1 MSTEKTKSENKS
13 ENTAEIRSQI
23 RSKYHSL
30 KKDER
35 NKAIEQLALFKN
47 TDSMRELIHIFNE
60 CGWRETQFQV
70 LKVLPYYVD
79 QRGLEFL
86 YQIALQDKD
95 YPIAEAALYAL
106 SETKNNW
113 AALFLAE
120 MYLNCKE
127 NLKPV
132 CALALG
138 QISNRSLLN
147 ELITDLELAL
157 KSQSTLLAKNIIL
170 TLGELKAHQS
180 VQVLIKVS
188 QNKMHRDLALS
199 AIVSLGK
206 ITRDQKIFDQLEI
219 YFNKDSF
226 EYQVFQSAKNQ
237 CQFRAQW
244 KLEDYLNKMVEAK
257 TFHPALMYELNAF
270 AAIDVKESIQLVF
283 DSLDN
288 QKKIQLYFA
297 LDFKDKEKW
306 FPDSFIK
313 ESIQLEKNY
322 LNIKDFEKLD
332 DLEKMN
338 NINLFCQNAMMLL
351 ANRKKFDNQVQILE
365 KIFIEYFIENN
376 KQSSEVKSRIIRALG
391 QLKVNSKKINQ
402 YFLAAPDELKKD
414 ILIYIKSY
422 KSSEHLK
429 YISAL
434 SEKDI
439 ANHSQSYLK
448 ALLSQEIQPE
458 VLKKTEEAI
467 EILKSNHDVE
477 LQILILKVISYFNL
491 QKYKAFALN
500 QLLQS
505 RHQVV
510 QMNALFAIKKFND
523 ETLTDQISPFLKSD
537 SESLAGR
544 CLDVLLSM
552 SGLRAKR
559 KAIDF
564 YVEQSSNEDIV
575 DKVIRTFIP
584 PDNDS
589 DYFYLQAEKALDLI
603 GRQNIYSEQ
612 IDIMQNFADKLK
624 SHSQGFL
631 KTQAFPSDAD
641 LIAIDQDFEK
651 LIPAYKNYDE
661 ASKSAL
667 RSAEVP
673 LRHPDLFDRFVDKSS
688 IILGYT
694 KAIDLILEK
703 QLGRK
708 ILFPRIESKMNEFQN
723 LIHSFG
729 LHEDYPQFDKVIQ
742 MTQLQKYFNQQSL
755 PLHKMGLV
763 CKGFMNGKI
772 VNEHFK
778 ILDGLRA
785 WAVVLLLFG
794 VKNKLVH
801 KPLIL
806 SESSESD
813 VIELAKK
820 LIWLQDI
827 RNPIAHRQTLMDFKS
842 IEQVKTETIKTLQL
856 ISKILM
862 I

>member
-1 MSTEKTKSENKS
+1 MSTEKTKPD
-13 ENTAEIRSQI
+13 NTAEIRSQI

-95 YPIAEAALYAL
+95 YPMAEAAIYSL
-106 SETKNNW
+106 SETKNTW
-113 AALFLAE
+113 AAKFLAE
-120 MYLNCKE
+120 MYINCKE
-127 NLKPV
+127 NLKPA

-138 QISNRSLLN
+138 QISHRSLLK
-147 ELITDLELAL
+147 ELVNDLELAL

-180 VQVLIKVS
+180 VQILMQVA

-199 AIVSLGK
+199 AVVSLGK
-206 ITRDQKIFDQLEI
+206 ITRDQKIFEQLEI

-226 EYQVFQSAKNQ
+226 EYQVYQSAKNQ

-244 KLEDYLNKMVEAK
+244 KLEDYLNKMIEAK

-270 AAIDVKESIQLVF
+270 QADDVKESIHLVF
-283 DSLDN
+283 DSLDSH
-288 QKKIQLYFA
+288 KKIQLYLA

-306 FPDSFIK
+306 FPDVFIK
-313 ESIQLEKNY
+313 ESIQTEKNY
-322 LNIKDFEKLD
+322 LAEKEFENLNN
-332 DLEKMN
+332 LEKMN
-338 NINLFCQNAMMLL
+338 SINLFCQNAMILL
-351 ANRKKFDNQVQILE
+351 AHKKKFDNQVQILE
-365 KIFIEYFIENN
+365 KFFIENFIEAN
-376 KQSSEVKSRIIRALG
+376 KHASEVQSRMIRAMG

-402 YFLAAPDELKKD
+402 YFSSAPEEFKKD
-414 ILIYIKSY
+414 ILIYIQSY

-429 YISAL
+429 YLLAL
-434 SEKDI
+434 TEKDI
-439 ANHSQSYLK
+439 ALHNQGYLK
-448 ALLSQEIQPE
+448 ALLSQDTQPE
-458 VLKKTEEAI
+458 AAKKAEEAI
-467 EILKSNHDVE
+467 EILKSIQDAEV
-477 LQILILKVISYFNL
+477 QILILKVISYFNL
-491 QKYKAFALN
+491 QKYKAFTLN

-505 RHQVV
+505 KNQVV
-510 QMNALFAIKKFND
+510 QLNALFAVKKFND
-523 ETLTDQISPFLKSD
+523 ETITDQISPFLKSD

-564 YVEQSSNEDIV
+564 YVEQSFNEDIV

-589 DYFYLQAEKALDLI
+589 DYFYLQAEKALELVS
-603 GRQNIYSEQ
+603 RQNIYSEQ
-612 IDIMQNFADKLK
+612 IDIMQNFSDKLK
-624 SHSQGFL
+624 SHSQSFL
-631 KTQAFPSDAD
+631 KTQTFPNDAD

-729 LHEDYPQFDKVIQ
+729 LHEDYPQFDKVMQ
-742 MTQLQKYFNQQSL
+742 MTQLQKHFNQQSL

-794 VKNKLVH
+794 LKNKLAN
-801 KPLIL
+801 KSLIL
-806 SESSESD
+806 SEATESD

-827 RNPIAHRQTLMDFKS
+827 RNPIAHRQTLVDFKS
-842 IEQVKTETIKTLQL
+842 IEQVKAETIKTLL
-856 ISKILM
+856 LMSKVLM
-862 I
+862 T

>member
-1 MSTEKTKSENKS
+1 MSKES
-13 ENTAEIRSQI
+13 NTAEVRSQI

-30 KKDER
+30 KKEER

-86 YQIALQDKD
+86 YQIALQEKD
-95 YPIAEAALYAL
+95 YPMAEAAIYSL
-106 SETKNNW
+106 SETKNKW
-113 AALFLAE
+113 AALFIAE

-127 NLKPV
+127 NLKPA

-138 QISNRSLLN
+138 QISNRSLLVD
-147 ELITDLELAL
+147 LMTDLDEAL
-157 KSQSTLLAKNIIL
+157 KNQSTLLAKNIIL
-170 TLGELKAHQS
+170 TLGELKAHQA
-180 VQVLIKVS
+180 VTVLTRVA

-199 AIVSLGK
+199 AVVSLGK
-206 ITRDQKIFDQLEI
+206 ITREQKIFDQLEI

-237 CQFRAQW
+237 CLFRAQW
-244 KLEDYLNKMVEAK
+244 KLEDYLNKMAENKV
-257 TFHPALMYELNAF
+257 FHPALMYELNAF
-270 AAIDVKESIQLVF
+270 IADDVKEGIQLVF
-283 DSLDN
+283 ENLDQ
-288 QKKIQLYFA
+288 QKKIQLYEA

-306 FPDSFIK
+306 FPESFIQ
-313 ESIQLEKNY
+313 EHIRPET
-322 LNIKDFEKLD
+322 D
-332 DLEKMN
+332 DLNSVYFQKLSEAEKMN
-338 NINLFCQNAMMLL
+338 SINLFCQNALVSL
-351 ANRKKFDNQVQILE
+351 PNRKKIEIKVKTLE
-365 KIFIEYFIENN
+365 KFFIDHFVEAN
-376 KQSSEVKSRIIRALG
+376 KESDDVRSRSVRALA

-402 YFLAAPDELKKD
+402 YFLSADEKIKAELIKDVLIYAQSSRTIDHLKFVLSLNGKD
-414 ILIYIKSY
+414 IVR
-422 KSSEHLK
+422 
-429 YISAL
+429 
-434 SEKDI
+434 
-439 ANHSQSYLK
+439 HSQSYLK
-448 ALLSQEIQPE
+448 ALLAQDIQTE
-458 VLKKTEEAI
+458 QKKVEEAI
-467 EILKSNHDVE
+467 DLLKSNTE
-477 LQILILKVISYFNL
+477 AEIQILILKLITHNNL
-491 QKYKAFALN
+491 TKYKDLAIT
-500 QLLQS
+500 QLRSQ
-505 RHQVV
+505 HQVV
-510 QMNALFAIKKFND
+510 QLNALFAIKSFND
-523 ETLTDQISPFLKSD
+523 EALTDQISEFLKSD

-552 SGLRAKR
+552 SGVRAKR

-564 YVEQSSNEDIV
+564 YVEHALNEDIV
-575 DKVIRTFIP
+575 DKVIRTFVP

-589 DYFYLQAEKALDLI
+589 DYFYLQAEKALAL
-603 GRQNIYSEQ
+603 NLKENNHSEY

-624 SHSQGFL
+624 SHSQSFL
-631 KTQAFPSDAD
+631 KAQVFPSDVD

-708 ILFPRIESKMNEFQN
+708 ILFPKIENKMNEFQN
-723 LIHSFG
+723 LIHSLG

-742 MTQLQKYFNQQSL
+742 MTQLQKHFNQQSL
-755 PLHKMGLV
+755 PLHKMSLV
-763 CKGFMNGKI
+763 AKGFMNGKI

-785 WAVVLLLFG
+785 WAVVLLLFAN
-794 VKNKLVH
+794 KNKVIN
-801 KPLIL
+801 KSLIL
-806 SESSESD
+806 SEVSESD
-813 VIELAKK
+813 IIDLAKK

-827 RNPIAHRQTLMDFKS
+827 RNPIAHRQTLVDFKAV
-842 IEQVKTETIKTLQL
+842 EQVKIETVKTLQL
-856 ISKILM
+856 MSKVLM